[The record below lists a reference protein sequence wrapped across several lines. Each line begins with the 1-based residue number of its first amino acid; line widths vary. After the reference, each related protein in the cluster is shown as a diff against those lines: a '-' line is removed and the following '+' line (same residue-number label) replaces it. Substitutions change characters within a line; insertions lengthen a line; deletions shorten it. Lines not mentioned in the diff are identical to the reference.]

1 MEVCK
6 LEHIEKNYRMGEV
19 VTPLKDICLT
29 VNSGDF
35 VAVEGP
41 SGTGK
46 STLLYVIGTLLES
59 DSGSLFI
66 DGQDVSRLSD
76 QEKTVLRSEKIGFL
90 FQDTNLI
97 QALTLRDNLIIAQT
111 LGGKRKADPARADE
125 LLKKLGLEDR
135 AAFYPYQLSGGQKRR
150 AVAAR
155 ALINNPSL
163 IIADEPTNDL
173 DEHWAAQL
181 MALLKEETQKG
192 AAVIMVTH
200 NSRWTQDAT
209 VHYTLDDG
217 ILTQIM

>member
-1 MEVCK
+1 MEICK
-6 LEHIEKNYRMGEV
+6 LVHIEKNYRMGEV
-19 VTPLKDICLT
+19 VTPLRDICLT

-35 VAVEGP
+35 VAIEGP

-66 DGQDVSRLSD
+66 EGQDVSQLSD
-76 QEKTVLRSEKIGFL
+76 QEKTDLRSEKIGFL

-97 QALTLRDNLIIAQT
+97 QALSLRDNLLIAQT
-111 LGGKRKADPARADE
+111 LGGKRKAEPARVDE
-125 LLKKLGLEDR
+125 LLEKLGLADR
-135 AAFYPYQLSGGQKRR
+135 AGFFPYQLSGGQRRR

-155 ALINNPSL
+155 ALINNPRL

-173 DEHWAAQL
+173 DECWAAQL
-181 MALLKEETQKG
+181 IALLKEETGKG

-209 VHYTLDDG
+209 VHYSLDSG
-217 ILTQIM
+217 MLTQLL

>member
-6 LEHIEKNYRMGEV
+6 LVHIEKNYRMGEV
-19 VTPLKDICLT
+19 VTPLKDVCLT

-35 VAVEGP
+35 VAIEGP

-66 DGQDVSRLSD
+66 EGQDVSQLSD
-76 QEKTVLRSEKIGFL
+76 QEKTDLRSEKIGFL

-97 QALTLRDNLIIAQT
+97 QALSLRDNLLIAQT
-111 LGGKRKADPARADE
+111 LGGKRKAEPARVDE
-125 LLKKLGLEDR
+125 LLEKLGLADR
-135 AAFYPYQLSGGQKRR
+135 AGFFPYQLSGGQRRR

-155 ALINNPSL
+155 ALINNPRL

-173 DEHWAAQL
+173 DECWAAQL
-181 MALLKEETQKG
+181 IALLKEETGKG

-209 VHYTLDDG
+209 VHYSLDSG
-217 ILTQIM
+217 MLTQLL